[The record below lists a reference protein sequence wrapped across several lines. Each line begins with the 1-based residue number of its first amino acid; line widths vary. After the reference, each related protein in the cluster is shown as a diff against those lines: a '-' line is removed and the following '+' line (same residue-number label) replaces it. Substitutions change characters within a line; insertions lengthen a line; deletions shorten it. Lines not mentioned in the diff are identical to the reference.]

1 MLDKSKG
8 AKPLYLQLFEILEAE
23 LNSDKYKPG
32 DLLLTEFEYVEKYKL
47 SRITVRQ
54 AIRKLVLMGYIKRI
68 KGKGTIVLPP
78 IIKEPLIRIKSFT
91 NELKDCGIVPSTKS
105 AKIVIT
111 KSFGETSKYLQQN
124 DGDEVYKLT
133 RIRCANDI
141 PIVIF
146 ETYLKKQLDM
156 SLDSKVYYGSLYEY
170 LKGEKNVEPQKVTQ
184 RISAAIADNKTSQLL
199 NIKPGDPILILKR
212 QSFDI
217 NNNIIEYTICNYV
230 AERYEYSIEIKNG
243 NS

>member
-1 MLDKSKG
+1 MFNKSKG
-8 AKPLYLQLFEILEAE
+8 AKPLYLQLSEILEAE
-23 LNSDKYKPG
+23 INSDKYKPG
-32 DLLLTEFEYVEKYKL
+32 DLLLPEFDYVEKYKL

-54 AIRKLVLMGYIKRI
+54 AIRELVLKGYIKRI

-78 IIKEPLIRIKSFT
+78 IIKEPLIKIKSFT
-91 NELKDCGIVPSTKS
+91 NELKERGIVPSTKS
-105 AKIVIT
+105 SKIVIT

-146 ETYLKKQLDM
+146 ETYLKKHLSMNLDNQ
-156 SLDSKVYYGSLYEY
+156 VYFGSLYEY
-170 LKGEKNVEPQKVTQ
+170 LKEEKNIELQRVTQ

-217 NNNIIEYTICNYV
+217 NNNIIEFTVCNYV
-230 AERYEYSIEIKNG
+230 AERYEYYIEIKNG

>member
-32 DLLLTEFEYVEKYKL
+32 DLLLTELEYVEKYTV

-54 AIRKLVLMGYIKRI
+54 AIRKLVLKGYIKRI

-91 NELKDCGIVPSTKS
+91 NELKDRGIVPSTKS
-105 AKIVIT
+105 SKIVIT

-146 ETYLKKQLDM
+146 ETYLKKHLDM
-156 SLDSKVYYGSLYEY
+156 SLDNKVYYGSLYEY
-170 LKGEKNVEPQKVTQ
+170 LKEEKNIKLQRVTQ

-217 NNNIIEYTICNYV
+217 DNNIIEYTICNYV
-230 AERYEYSIEIKNG
+230 AERYEYYIEL
-243 NS
+243 